1 MWVYSAV
8 ASLAF
13 DLEVEPASYSYYA
26 VAVVAPF
33 AVALMDSSKGASLH
47 LKEFDKKMQWK
58 ISNIPDTTDYHDQK
72 DRLID
77 SEEEGKKIAKVKQE

>member
-1 MWVYSAV
+1 M

-47 LKEFDKKMQWK
+47 LKEFDKKMQ
-58 ISNIPDTTDYHDQK
+58 
-72 DRLID
+72 
-77 SEEEGKKIAKVKQE
+77 